1 MIFEFVLE
9 ESVQRV
15 GAVVVFSFWSI
26 VCFAVGQHSLHVCDE
41 QSLVDVVV
49 GLESLS
55 HGLEVHGELDVII
68 VVRNSFP
75 VNWIQEWPRW
85 LMIPHRG
92 QNCLETVVQLIRI
105 YCVNTASRGSEN
117 NFLNVQY
124 FKSIWIKLVVLL
136 PIFCSSDNFL
146 VC

>member
-1 MIFEFVLE
+1 MILELVLK

-15 GAVVVFSFWSI
+15 GAVVVFCFWSI

-75 VNWIQEWPRW
+75 VHWIQEWPR
-85 LMIPHRG
+85 
-92 QNCLETVVQLIRI
+92 
-105 YCVNTASRGSEN
+105 
-117 NFLNVQY
+117 
-124 FKSIWIKLVVLL
+124 
-136 PIFCSSDNFL
+136 
-146 VC
+146 